1 MLDILERTTVGTLQL
16 RIQILR
22 TQMMMMT
29 MMMMMND
36 DEHVKMMWMMF
47 RKFNSNENNI
57 YMPFKLLSLSI
68 EFLVEPGFVV
78 M

>member
-29 MMMMMND
+29 SVMMIKDVMM
-36 DEHVKMMWMMF
+36 KIL
-47 RKFNSNENNI
+47 R
-57 YMPFKLLSLSI
+57 
-68 EFLVEPGFVV
+68 
-78 M
+78 

>member
-29 MMMMMND
+29 SVMMIKDVMMKILRYHMNCLIMKIMNLGGSWF
-36 DEHVKMMWMMF
+36 VIMMAT
-47 RKFNSNENNI
+47 R
-57 YMPFKLLSLSI
+57 
-68 EFLVEPGFVV
+68 
-78 M
+78 